1 MVCLL
6 VMKGF
11 SQRAGLKLLLVRR
24 FINLS
29 RSKQENFF
37 SNEIRLGF
45 HYRMFVR
52 NTLVKKLNIDRLSTG
67 IYNKIYVNNL

>member
-29 RSKQENFF
+29 RSKQENLF